1 MIHYLEIVTPDVD
14 QTCAAYKSSL
24 GIVFEGPVAELGQAM
39 VAKTDGGSLIG
50 VRAPMHSEEEPA
62 TRPYVLVEDIE
73 KAIDTAKEAGGEV
86 ALPPMEIPGRGYC
99 AIYFMGGNQFG
110 LWQV

>member
-14 QTCAAYKSSL
+14 QTCAAYQSSL
-24 GIVFEGPVAELGQAM
+24 GIVFSDTVAELGQAQ
-39 VAKTDGGSLIG
+39 VAETAGGGLIG
-50 VRAPMHSEEEPA
+50 VRAPMHSEEAPA
-62 TRPYVLVEDIE
+62 TRPYMLVDDIQ
-73 KAIDTAKEAGGEV
+73 KAVDAAKAAGGEV